1 MGDLA
6 QAVSATETAINDV
19 RGAVPTAKS
28 SGPGGWL
35 RHRWGPGRTPSSYT
49 AYTAPSSSKSKR
61 RSINP
66 HRGQFSLLVTRGDG
80 MRVIRFNFARP
91 LAVAGFVAV
100 AAAATM
106 VGALVGDW
114 LQLRQLTRESVTF
127 AAQIAEQRKT
137 IDDFNRRVADLRN
150 EVGAWREM
158 HARIQEPFGP
168 EAGRASR
175 DRGIGGATTPSE
187 RLNGPS
193 ASEELNRLTE
203 TIMQEG
209 ENLRA
214 LDRLMARAGKALAAL
229 PSRWPVRGSVNS
241 EFGNRKSPWTQD
253 SEFHAGIDIGANR
266 GTPVQA
272 PAAGTVFFAGT
283 APEYGTTVI
292 IDHGQDIKS
301 LYGHL
306 SQVSVKAGQKVER
319 GTLIAYT
326 GNTGRSSGPHLHYE
340 ILVKG
345 HAVNPR
351 AYLWD

>member
-1 MGDLA
+1 MN
-6 QAVSATETAINDV
+6 ETAQSVGEPQTSVDSVSSASFIAPKPDV
-19 RGAVPTAKS
+19 RR
-28 SGPGGWL
+28 GWL
-35 RHRWGPGRTPSSYT
+35 HRGS
-49 AYTAPSSSKSKR
+49 APAAATFPAPRR
-61 RSINP
+61 RSVNRR
-66 HRGQFSLLVTRGDG
+66 RGQFSLLVVRGDG
-80 MRVIRFNFARP
+80 VRVMRFNFARP

-100 AAAATM
+100 AASVSL

-114 LQLRQLTRESVTF
+114 LQLRELTRESATF
-127 AAQIAEQRKT
+127 ASQIAEQRRT
-137 IDDFNRRVADLRN
+137 IDDFNRRVADLRK

-168 EAGRASR
+168 EAGRGSR
-175 DRGIGGATTPSE
+175 DRGMGGATSPSD
-187 RLNGPS
+187 RPTAGIS
-193 ASEELNRLTE
+193 ASDELNRLTD

-214 LDRLMARAGKALAAL
+214 LDRLMARASKALAAL

-241 EFGNRKSPWTQD
+241 EFGNRKSPWTNEP
-253 SEFHAGIDIGANR
+253 EFHAGMDIGANR
-266 GTPVQA
+266 GTAVQA
-272 PAAGTVFFAGT
+272 PAAGTVVFAGP

-292 IDHGQDIKS
+292 VDHGQDIKS

-319 GTLIAYT
+319 GTLLAYT

-340 ILVKG
+340 VLVKG
-345 HAVNPR
+345 RAVNPR